1 MTNKSVQELNPAMS
15 IGRAHSIVGH
25 SSKGKTRQTAAALGI
40 LITRGA
46 LKTCESCAIAK
57 AKQKNVND
65 VSEGEKAVKY
75 NRRVYHDI
83 ATVKE
88 SEEDKA
94 LGRKMVWHIMA
105 EETVDFKRSKFF
117 MAKSDM
123 PKDMCIFMQQEMSRG
138 HKISII

>member
-1 MTNKSVQELNPAMS
+1 M
-15 IGRAHSIVGH
+15 
-25 SSKGKTRQTAAALGI
+25 
-40 LITRGA
+40 
-46 LKTCESCAIAK
+46 
-57 AKQKNVND
+57 ND